1 MTVNLDSEITPIDP
15 EKTEYA
21 RMLANLQGNIL
32 KSHGRNFSLH
42 LFLTF
47 AAAPEISR
55 RWVAGFAERFV
66 TSAYQQHL
74 QSKALNDVE
83 RLFGGFYLS
92 AAGYQSLGFDDL
104 SEFEEDN
111 SIENNVLISFK
122 DGMAAGFD
130 ELSDA
135 PPDEWDAPFR
145 DHQIHALILL
155 ADDDEE
161 KLLEATKQIKSA
173 LEKIGAKI
181 FVQKG
186 AVLRDANGKPI
197 EHFGF
202 RDCISQPLFYQQ
214 DIEKEREKGFDRWD
228 ATAPLNLVLV
238 KDVLSDETDAFGS
251 YLVYRKLE
259 QNVKA
264 FRETE
269 RRLAGAD
276 CLNLAESD
284 RERAGALI
292 VGRYRNGVPLELSA
306 TGRDENLIDYN
317 NFNFIGAN
325 DQPSVGKCPYHAHVR
340 RMMPRGELGLSNGK
354 FSDEELRHRIV
365 RRGITYDDRER
376 DADGN
381 PLVSGDA
388 EKDVGLLFM
397 CFQSSIP
404 KQFGFLQARWANT
417 SGFLGKDEVG
427 IDPII
432 GQNRDLQDFEHQKW
446 YPQWGDGNQTPKTFE
461 FKTFVTLKGGEYFFA
476 PSIAFLKSLG
486 KQSKPPA

>member
-1 MTVNLDSEITPIDP
+1 
-15 EKTEYA
+15 
-21 RMLANLQGNIL
+21 MLANLQGNIL
-32 KSHGRNFSLH
+32 KSHGRNFSIH

-47 AAAPEISR
+47 ADEPKTIR
-55 RWVAGFAERFV
+55 RWISGFTERYV
-66 TSAYQQHL
+66 TNALRQHQQT
-74 QSKALNDVE
+74 KELNDKNASE
-83 RLFGGFYLS
+83 KLFGGFYLS
-92 AAGYQSLGFDDL
+92 AAGYKSLGFDDL
-104 SEFEEDN
+104 NDFSEDN

-145 DHQIHALILL
+145 DNRIHALVLL
-155 ADDDEE
+155 ADEDEE
-161 KLLEATKQIKSA
+161 QLLNATEQIKSSLRNIA
-173 LEKIGAKI
+173 VEI

-186 AVLRDANGKPI
+186 AVLRDANDKPI

-202 RDCISQPLFYQQ
+202 RDCISQPLFYQH
-214 DIEKEREKGFDRWD
+214 DIEKEREKGYDRWD
-228 ATAPLNLVLV
+228 AAAPLNLVLV
-238 KDVLSDETDAFGS
+238 KDVLSDEADAFGS

-269 RRLAGAD
+269 QKLAGVD
-276 CLNLAESD
+276 CLNLAEED

-306 TGRDENLIDYN
+306 TANIENLIDYN
-317 NFNFIGAN
+317 NFNFIGA
-325 DQPSVGKCPYHAHVR
+325 DDKPSVGKCPYHAHIR
-340 RMMPRGELGLSNGK
+340 RMMPRGELGLRDGK
-354 FSDEELRHRIV
+354 FSDEEMRHRIV

-376 DADGN
+376 DADGKL
-381 PLVSGDA
+381 LVEGDA
-388 EKDVGLLFM
+388 ETNVGLLFM

-446 YPQWGDGNQTPKTFE
+446 YSKWGDGGESPKTFE

-476 PSIAFLKSLG
+476 PSIPFLKSLG
-486 KQSKPPA
+486 KQSEPQA